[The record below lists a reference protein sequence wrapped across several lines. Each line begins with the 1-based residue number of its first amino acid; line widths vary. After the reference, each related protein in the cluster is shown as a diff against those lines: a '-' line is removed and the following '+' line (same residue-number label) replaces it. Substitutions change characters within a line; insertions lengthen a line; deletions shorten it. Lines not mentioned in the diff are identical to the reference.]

1 MAKEPDLP
9 RWSWIV
15 SLVGLIFVL
24 GSIGYMFFKAT
35 KNEISPPDIVI
46 QQERVS
52 QQTDSYLVEIR
63 VTNRGGSAAARL
75 MVEGSLLKNGE
86 TVESSTI
93 TMEYVPAE
101 SSRKAGLLFTQ
112 DPRLYQ
118 LKVRALGYEEP

>member
-15 SLVGLIFVL
+15 SLLGLIFVL
-24 GSIGYMFFKAT
+24 GSIGYMFFKVT
-35 KNEISPPDIVI
+35 RNETSPPDIVI
-46 QQERVS
+46 HQERVTR
-52 QQTDSYLVEIR
+52 QTDSYLVEVR
-63 VTNRGGSAAARL
+63 VANHGGSAAARL
-75 MVEGSLLKNGE
+75 ILEAVLLNDGE
-86 TVESSTI
+86 PIESSSITI
-93 TMEYVPAE
+93 EYVPAE